1 MTNRRALLLSRKN
14 FIILAAVCFV
24 CILFLRTYSFD
35 HDFIYHYTEP
45 ATTSLKKINAKK
57 VTGSKTSIGALG
69 QCTHETLKF
78 IANTTDVTDECIG
91 MRKAFASSCS
101 DQALSLNDK
110 KMRRKRRQDRKD
122 KRAQQIQDGVWRRKS
137 IEDLS
142 STDEIDDGSIFWSF
156 FPLKARGLTTDNTN
170 DDPEVSLLAI
180 QPTKVDENS
189 SQIGTGTE
197 YKDQYKENEYPL
209 REKSDKL
216 ENENIRACCSSI
228 VRNYHENC
236 DDTGKKELSDKRLGF
251 ILFAIVVCGLVK
263 SLIRNFE
270 LNWLTE
276 AGGCILVGVVAGVFL
291 QYLPHLQFGFD
302 ETFFLRVMLPPI
314 VFQASLA
321 IDKPAF
327 VFHWIPIMVFAVLGT
342 IVSTALTAMIVHHGS
357 AYLGTL
363 CPTIPLV
370 ESYAFG
376 ALISSIDPIAT
387 LSILSSLGIDEADT
401 IYVLVFGESL
411 LNDGVAVVLFNTLI
425 HFMDDHMII
434 DSKAIWNG
442 ALNFMV
448 VTIGSVSVGLLCGS
462 FSVIY
467 FRAFWGCQ
475 TPLVE
480 VLVFFCWALIP
491 FYICDDFEWSGIVA
505 IVVAGFM
512 MDLYILGAEE
522 NEVKLLEGTS
532 NEDEESCKDSNEARN
547 QDRQRRPVFNRAG
560 HLSSAT
566 RRHVGFV
573 LECIATLMETA
584 IFAYLGLF
592 LFSTRYNWN
601 IYLAAT
607 AIFACLVSRGIM
619 LVLMSFITQQFASC
633 INGRKA
639 LSDNRRESSP
649 SSDDNTGKVVK
660 KKIQKRHFYSTVD
673 NKIQLVLWFSG
684 LRGA

>member
-1 MTNRRALLLSRKN
+1 MTSRQALLLSRQN
-14 FIILAAVCFV
+14 FLILAAVCLL
-24 CILFLRTYSFD
+24 CILLLRSYSFD

-57 VTGSKTSIGALG
+57 GTSGNNDKTSIGGLG
-69 QCTHETLKF
+69 QCGYETLKF

-91 MRKAFASSCS
+91 MRKAFAASCS

-122 KRAQQIQDGVWRRKS
+122 KKAKQFQDAVVRKES
-137 IEDLS
+137 VEEVS
-142 STDEIDDGSIFWSF
+142 STDDGSIFWKF
-156 FPLKARGLTTDNTN
+156 FPLKARSLTDNAY
-170 DDPEVSLLAI
+170 DGDPENSLLAI
-180 QPTKVDENS
+180 QPTVNDETMV
-189 SQIGTGTE
+189 QEGTGTE
-197 YKDQYKENEYPL
+197 SKDQFKEKASSPL
-209 REKSDKL
+209 AKSNKL
-216 ENENIRACCSSI
+216 EDGSIRGCCSEI

-236 DDTGKKELSDKRLGF
+236 DDTGKAELSDKRLGF
-251 ILFAIVVCGLVK
+251 ILFSIVVCGLVK

-270 LNWLTE
+270 INWLTE
-276 AGGCILVGVVAGVFL
+276 AGGCILVGVAAGVFL
-291 QYLPHLQFGFD
+291 QNLPHFQVGFD

-321 IDKPAF
+321 INKPAF
-327 VFHWIPIMVFAVLGT
+327 SFHFIPIMIFAIFGT
-342 IVSTALTAMIVHHGS
+342 IVSTSLTAAIVHYGS
-357 AYLGTL
+357 VHLGML

-387 LSILSSLGIDEADT
+387 LSILSSLGIDEANT

-411 LNDGVAVVLFNTLI
+411 LNDGVAVVLFNTLT

-434 DSKAIWNG
+434 DSGAIWNG

-467 FRAFWGCQ
+467 FRVFWGCQ

-512 MDLYILGAEE
+512 MDLYILGSDE
-522 NEVKLLEGTS
+522 NESKLVEGTA
-532 NEDEESCKDSNEARN
+532 EDEGCCKESNEARS
-547 QDRQRRPVFNRAG
+547 QERRRRPLFNRAG

-566 RRHVGFV
+566 KRHVGFV

-607 AIFACLVSRGIM
+607 AIAACLISRGIM
-619 LVLMSFITQQFASC
+619 IVMMSFLTQRFAAC
-633 INGRKA
+633 INGRK
-639 LSDNRRESSP
+639 SSSENRRESSS
-649 SSDDNTGKVVK
+649 SSDDNTCEVGKK
-660 KKIQKRHFYSTVD
+660 NNQKHHFYSNVD
-673 NKIQLVLWFSG
+673 NKTQLILWFSG